1 MGEDEHGRGANARAR
16 IWGMTS
22 TDVGANARARMWGMT
37 STDVEHTSPLPSS
50 SPPPALGSGV
60 RVHDANTAF
69 EAIVEVAFPA
79 AASEHLRLDDNVL
92 ACARIVPPS
101 AQRCSVS
108 MRASV
113 GRGGGRR
120 ART

>member
-1 MGEDEHGRGANARAR
+1 MYEHDEEHGRRAR
-16 IWGMTS
+16 NRPCL
-22 TDVGANARARMWGMT
+22 VL
-37 STDVEHTSPLPSS
+37 TSPRPS
-50 SPPPALGSGV
+50 ALGRTLTRDV

-92 ACARIVPPS
+92 ACPRIVPPS